1 MLRNQNKQTKK
12 TNKKERKLL
21 GNQGVLLVA
30 IFDYILDKYI
40 IQDYLWRSELNPRLF
55 TPSRIKEIRMKN
67 PRER

>member
-1 MLRNQNKQTKK
+1 MKGNKQKK
-12 TNKKERKLL
+12 NNKKERKLL